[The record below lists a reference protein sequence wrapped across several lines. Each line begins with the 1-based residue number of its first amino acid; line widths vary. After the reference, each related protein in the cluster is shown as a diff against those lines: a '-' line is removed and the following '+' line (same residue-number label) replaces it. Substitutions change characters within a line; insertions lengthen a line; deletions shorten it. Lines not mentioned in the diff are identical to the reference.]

1 MLLSVTD
8 RYLLL
13 VTDTS
18 RAGRSGLERL
28 RVGELRVEGQRD
40 GPVPRIFRSGFKGR
54 GSRVPNVSSP
64 RQGAAK
70 CYSVTRPCLLR
81 IFAFLGVT
89 EVLQKCNGVTARGR
103 SREVGGVKRDWS
115 ARSRRR

>member
-40 GPVPRIFRSGFKGR
+40 GPVPRTFRSGFKGR
-54 GSRVPNVSSP
+54 GSRMPNISSP
-64 RQGAAK
+64 RAGGCKVLQCNKAMFVKDSGVSG
-70 CYSVTRPCLLR
+70 CYKSVTRCY
-81 IFAFLGVT
+81 T
-89 EVLQKCNGVTARGR
+89 
-103 SREVGGVKRDWS
+103 SREL
-115 ARSRRR
+115 